1 MPATGR
7 RELDEGYKPLAF
19 EELAA
24 VYRTLTSMERLVL
37 GTPRPLTQDK
47 WGLFADLDR
56 VRSALTRIKFITPE
70 DQA

>member
-24 VYRTLTSMERLVL
+24 VYRTLRNLESCTATGSPVVFHRALLEDM
-37 GTPRPLTQDK
+37 
-47 WGLFADLDR
+47 DR
-56 VRSALTRIKFITPE
+56 IRSALTRIKFITPE
-70 DQA
+70 EQS